1 MSASVR
7 KVKAWIE
14 KHAAIIDP
22 DTKAQLQRE
31 LEIQVKKA
39 VVPTKRKKVRA

>member
-14 KHAAIIDP
+14 KHATIIDP
-22 DTKAQLQRE
+22 DTKAQLQKE
-31 LEIQVKKA
+31 LEVQVKKS
-39 VVPTKRKKVRA
+39 VPTKRKRVKA